1 MRRTPAE
8 EHRARGVRSTGRA
21 QRGSGPTSAL
31 LLAVA
36 FALTVG
42 ASAAAAGQ
50 TFVVL
55 HSFLGQPKDG
65 SAPLGGLLLDSAGN
79 LYGTTLQGGKYSSCH
94 DSGGYGCGIVFKL
107 DTNGVETVLHSF
119 NGTDGAGSSATLIMD
134 ANGVLYGTAA
144 VGGGSG
150 CNTDDSVGCGVVF
163 KLSGNKET
171 VLYRFTGGADG
182 AFPWAGLVAD
192 ASGNFYGTT
201 NAGGEY
207 GGGVVFKLVGKKE
220 TVLHSFTGGKDGNYL
235 AAGSLLMD
243 AGGNLYGTDAFGG
256 DIDCDYPNG
265 CGVVFKLAGEQL
277 TVLHSFKG
285 PPDGQSPVAG
295 VIMDPEGNVYG
306 TTTDGGRDSNGG
318 IVFEVSQDRKERELH
333 TFRSAHGGSDPQA
346 GLVRDAQGNL
356 YGTTLYGGS
365 GRGCCGTVF
374 EVTADGKEK
383 VLHSFC
389 TTDCSDGANPMAGLI
404 MDAEGNIYGTAS
416 NGGINRNG
424 TVFMI
429 TP

>member
-1 MRRTPAE
+1 MLT
-8 EHRARGVRSTGRA
+8 
-21 QRGSGPTSAL
+21 
-31 LLAVA
+31 LAAVLW
-36 FALTVG
+36 FAVG
-42 ASAAAAGQ
+42 ASDVAVGQ

-65 SAPLGGLLLDSAGN
+65 SAPLGGLVFDSAGN

-134 ANGVLYGTAA
+134 ANGDLYGTAA

-150 CNTDDSVGCGVVF
+150 CNTGESVGCGVVF

-182 AFPWAGLVAD
+182 AFPWAGLVMD
-192 ASGNFYGTT
+192 ASGSFYGTT

-220 TVLHSFTGGKDGNYL
+220 TVLHSFCSENNCKDGDYL
-235 AAGSLLMD
+235 TSGLIVD
-243 AGGNLYGTDAFGG
+243 ATGNLYGTATYGG
-256 DIDCDYPNG
+256 DFNCDYPYG
-265 CGVVFKLAGEQL
+265 CGVVFRLTGTIE

-285 PPDGQSPVAG
+285 PDGAYPVATLS
-295 VIMDPEGNVYG
+295 MDASGDLFG
-306 TTTDGGRDSNGG
+306 TTSNGG
-318 IVFEVSQDRKERELH
+318 KGLRGGTVFKIGEDGKERVLH

-346 GLVRDAQGNL
+346 GVIRDAQGNL

-365 GRGCCGTVF
+365 GNGCCGTVF
-374 EVTADGKEK
+374 EITAEGKEK

-389 TTDCSDGANPMAGLI
+389 TSDCSDGANPMAGLI
-404 MDAEGNIYGTAS
+404 MDAKGNIYGTAS
-416 NGGINRNG
+416 NGGVNRNG
-424 TVFMI
+424 TIFMI